1 MFKAC
6 FGLLLRDDL
15 HHAYDRLEWS
25 LYHKVIEPSL
35 PVRSFV
41 PRFSLLPA
49 ARILLA
55 VWEADTSRIGRH
67 FLRPFLHTVSSKRL
81 GAARK
86 SHPSGPLPWHVKPMA

>member
-1 MFKAC
+1 MVSVSQGNRTFLA
-6 FGLLLRDDL
+6 GQIL
-15 HHAYDRLEWS
+15 
-25 LYHKVIEPSL
+25 
-35 PVRSFV
+35 V